1 MSQKMDRRTFLKGA
15 ALGGLS
21 FLFLRDSRLAFA
33 YQQNEKLNIAMIGA
47 GGRGRGNLDGV
58 LSENIV
64 ALCDVDERLAY
75 SAQQACPKAKF
86 FQDFRKMLE
95 QMRKEIDAVVVSTP
109 DHTHAVAAAM
119 AIRMGKHVYCEK
131 PLTRTIWEARMLR
144 DLARRYKVATQM
156 GNQGTASNELRQ
168 GVEVIQSGVLGQV
181 KEIHVWSNRPVWPQ
195 GIARPK
201 EEMVI
206 PDGLNW
212 ELWLGPAP
220 KRPYHE
226 AYHPFKWRGWID
238 FGTGAIGDMACHT
251 MNMAFWALN
260 LRDPISVE
268 AETSGVNG
276 ETFPQWS
283 IVRYE
288 FPQRGD
294 LAPCK
299 LVWYDGGQKPPAEL
313 LQGEQMAD
321 SGLLLIGSEGTL
333 YSPGD
338 YGTPFVLLPREKFA
352 NYQPPAPSIP
362 RSPGHHQEWINA
374 CKGGPAA
381 MSNFDYAS
389 ALTETALLGNLAII
403 TGERIQWDAKRMKA
417 VNCPKADKII
427 RPTYRKGWT
436 L

>member
-1 MSQKMDRRTFLKGA
+1 MSRKMDRRTFLKGA
-15 ALGGLS
+15 AIGGFS
-21 FLFLRDSRLAFA
+21 FLFLRDSRMAFGFP
-33 YQQNEKLNIAMIGA
+33 QNEKLNIAMIGA

-64 ALCDVDERLAY
+64 ALCDVDERLAH
-75 SAQQACPKAKF
+75 SAQQACPNAKF
-86 FQDFRKMLE
+86 FKDFRKMLE
-95 QMRKEIDAVVVSTP
+95 QMRNQIDAVVVSTP

-168 GVEVIQSGVLGQV
+168 GVEVIQSGVLGKV
-181 KEIHVWSNRPVWPQ
+181 TEIHVWSNRPIWPQ

-201 EEMVI
+201 EEMII
-206 PDGLNW
+206 PDGLDW

-260 LRDPISVE
+260 LRDPVSVE

-276 ETFPQWS
+276 ETFPTWS
-283 IVRYE
+283 IVRYQ

-299 LVWYDGGQKPPAEL
+299 LVWYDGGQKPPVEL

-403 TGERIQWDAKRMKA
+403 TGERINWDAKRMKA

>member
-15 ALGGLS
+15 AIGGFS
-21 FLFLRDSRLAFA
+21 FLFLRDSRMAFGFP
-33 YQQNEKLNIAMIGA
+33 QNEKLNIAMIGA

-64 ALCDVDERLAY
+64 ALCDVDERLAH
-75 SAQQACPKAKF
+75 SARQAVPNAKF
-86 FQDFRKMLE
+86 FFDFRKMLE
-95 QMRKEIDAVVVSTP
+95 QMRREIDAVVVSTP

-131 PLTRTIWEARMLR
+131 PLTRTVWEARQLR

-168 GVEVIQSGVLGQV
+168 GVEVLQSGVLGKV
-181 KEIHVWSNRPVWPQ
+181 TEIHVWSNRPVWPQ
-195 GIARPK
+195 GIDRPK
-201 EEMVI
+201 EEGII
-206 PDGLNW
+206 PDGLDW

-226 AYHPFKWRGWID
+226 TYHPFAWRGWLD

-260 LRDPISVE
+260 LRDPVSIE

-276 ETFPQWS
+276 ETFPKWS

-299 LVWYDGGQKPPAEL
+299 LTWYDGGKTPPAEL
-313 LQGEQMAD
+313 LMGEQMAS
-321 SGLLLIGSEGTL
+321 SGLLIIGTEGRL

-352 NYQPPAPSIP
+352 GWQPPAPSIP

-374 CKGGPAA
+374 CKGGPPA
-381 MSNFDYAS
+381 MSSFDYAA
-389 ALTETALLGNLAII
+389 ALTETALLGNLAVIS
-403 TGERIQWDAKRMKA
+403 GELINWDARRMRA
-417 VNCPKADKII
+417 VNSPKADKLV
-427 RPTYRKGWT
+427 RPVYRRGWT

>member
-15 ALGGLS
+15 AIGGLS

-75 SAQQACPKAKF
+75 SAQQAVPNAKF
-86 FQDFRKMLE
+86 FKDFRKMLE

-168 GVEVIQSGVLGQV
+168 GVEVIQSGVLGKV
-181 KEIHVWSNRPVWPQ
+181 TEVHVWSNRPIWPQ

-201 EEMVI
+201 EEMII
-206 PDGLNW
+206 PDGLDW
-212 ELWLGPAP
+212 DLWLGPAP

-260 LRDPISVE
+260 LRDPVSIE

-276 ETFPQWS
+276 ETFPKWS
-283 IVRYE
+283 IVRYQ
-288 FPQRGD
+288 FPQRGG

-299 LVWYDGGQKPPAEL
+299 MVWYDGGQKPPVDL

-338 YGTPFVLLPREKFA
+338 YGAPFVLLPREKFA

-374 CKGGPAA
+374 CKGGPPA

-403 TGERIQWDAKRMKA
+403 TGERINWDARRMKA
-417 VNCPKADKII
+417 VNCPKADKFIH
-427 RPTYRKGWT
+427 PAYRKGWAI
-436 L
+436 

>member
-1 MSQKMDRRTFLKGA
+1 MSQKLDRRTFLKGA
-15 ALGGLS
+15 VIGGFS
-21 FLFLRDSRLAFA
+21 FLFLRDSKMAFGFA
-33 YQQNEKLNIAMIGA
+33 QNEKLNIAMIGA

-64 ALCDVDERLAY
+64 ALCDVDERLAH
-75 SAQQACPKAKF
+75 SARQAVPNAKF
-86 FQDFRKMLE
+86 FKDFRKMLE
-95 QMRKEIDAVVVSTP
+95 QMHKEIDAVVVSTP
-109 DHTHAVAAAM
+109 DHTHVIASITAM
-119 AIRMGKHVYCEK
+119 RMGKHVYCEK
-131 PLTRTIWEARMLR
+131 PLTRTIWEARMMR
-144 DLARRYKVATQM
+144 DTARRYKVATQM

-168 GVEVIQSGVLGQV
+168 GVEVIQSGVLGKV
-181 KEIHVWSNRPVWPQ
+181 TEIHVWSNRPIWPQ
-195 GIARPK
+195 GIPRPK
-201 EEMVI
+201 EEMVV
-206 PDGLNW
+206 PDGLDW
-212 ELWLGPAP
+212 DLWLGPAP

-226 AYHPFKWRGWID
+226 AYHPFAWRGWID

-251 MNMAFWALN
+251 MNMAFWALS
-260 LRDPISVE
+260 LRDPVSVE

-276 ETFPQWS
+276 ETFPKWS
-283 IVRYE
+283 IVRYQ

-294 LAPCK
+294 LPPCK
-299 LVWYDGGQKPPAEL
+299 MTWYDGGQKPPIDL

-321 SGLLLIGSEGTL
+321 SGLLIIGSEGTL

-338 YGTPFVLLPREKFA
+338 YGAPFVLLPREKFA

-374 CKGGPAA
+374 CKGGPPA

-403 TGERIQWDAKRMKA
+403 TGERIHWDAKRMKA

-427 RPTYRKGWT
+427 HPTYRKGWAI
-436 L
+436 

>member
-1 MSQKMDRRTFLKGA
+1 MSRKMDRRTFLKGA
-15 ALGGLS
+15 AIGGFSL
-21 FLFLRDSRLAFA
+21 LFLRDSKMAFGFP
-33 YQQNEKLNIAMIGA
+33 QNEKLNIAMIGA

-64 ALCDVDERLAY
+64 ALCDVDERLAH
-75 SAQQACPKAKF
+75 SAQQACPNAKF

-95 QMRKEIDAVVVSTP
+95 QMRNQIDAVVVSTP

-119 AIRMGKHVYCEK
+119 AMRMGKHVYCEK

-168 GVEVIQSGVLGQV
+168 GVEVIQSGVLGKV
-181 KEIHVWSNRPVWPQ
+181 TEIHVWSNRPIWPQ

-201 EEMVI
+201 EEMII
-206 PDGLNW
+206 PDGLDW

-226 AYHPFKWRGWID
+226 AYHPFQWRGWID

-260 LRDPISVE
+260 LRDPVSVE

-276 ETFPQWS
+276 ETFPKWS
-283 IVRYE
+283 IVRYQ

-299 LVWYDGGQKPPAEL
+299 LVWYDGGQKPPVEL

-403 TGERIQWDAKRMKA
+403 TGERINWDARRMKA

>member
-15 ALGGLS
+15 AIGGFS
-21 FLFLRDSRLAFA
+21 FLFLRDSRMAFGFP
-33 YQQNEKLNIAMIGA
+33 QNEKLNIAMIGA

-58 LSENIV
+58 MSENIV
-64 ALCDVDERLAY
+64 ALCDVDERLAH
-75 SAQQACPKAKF
+75 SARQACPNAKF
-86 FQDFRKMLE
+86 FKDYRKMLE
-95 QMRKEIDAVVVSTP
+95 QMRREIDAVVVSTP
-109 DHTHAVAAAM
+109 DHSHAVASIMAM
-119 AIRMGKHVYCEK
+119 RMGKHVYCEK
-131 PLTRTIWEARMLR
+131 PLTRTIWEARMMR
-144 DLARRYKVATQM
+144 DTARRYKVATQM

-168 GVEVIQSGVLGQV
+168 GVEVLQSGVLGKV
-181 KEIHVWSNRPVWPQ
+181 TEIHVWSNRPIWPQ
-195 GIARPK
+195 GIPRPK
-201 EEMVI
+201 EEMVV
-206 PDGLNW
+206 PDGLDW
-212 ELWLGPAP
+212 DLWLGAAP

-226 AYHPFKWRGWID
+226 AYHPFAWRGWID

-260 LRDPISVE
+260 LRDPVMIE

-276 ETFPQWS
+276 ETFPKWS
-283 IVRYE
+283 IVRYQ

-294 LAPCK
+294 LPPCK
-299 LVWYDGGQKPPAEL
+299 MTWYDGGQKPPAEL

-321 SGLLLIGSEGTL
+321 SGLLIIGSEGTL

-338 YGTPFVLLPREKFA
+338 YGAPFVLLPREKFA

-374 CKGGPAA
+374 CKGGPPA

-403 TGERIQWDAKRMKA
+403 TGERINWDAKRMKA
-417 VNCPKADKII
+417 VNCPKADKFI
-427 RPTYRKGWT
+427 RPTFRSGWRI
-436 L
+436 

>member
-1 MSQKMDRRTFLKGA
+1 MSQKIDRRTFLKGA
-15 ALGGLS
+15 AIGGLS
-21 FLFLRDSRLAFA
+21 FLFLRDSRMVFGFP
-33 YQQNEKLNIAMIGA
+33 QNEKLNIAMIGA

-75 SAQQACPKAKF
+75 SAQQACPNAKF
-86 FQDFRKMLE
+86 FKDFRKMLE

-109 DHTHAVAAAM
+109 DHTHAVAAAV

-156 GNQGTASNELRQ
+156 GNQGTAFNELRQ
-168 GVEVIQSGVLGQV
+168 GVEVIQSGVLGKV
-181 KEIHVWSNRPVWPQ
+181 TEIHVWSNRPVWPQ

-201 EEMVI
+201 EAMII
-206 PDGLNW
+206 PDGLDW

-226 AYHPFKWRGWID
+226 AYHPFRWRGWID

-260 LRDPISVE
+260 LRDPVSIE

-283 IVRYE
+283 IVRYQ

-299 LVWYDGGQKPPAEL
+299 MVWYDGGQKPPGEL
-313 LQGEQMAD
+313 LQGEQMAS

-403 TGERIQWDAKRMKA
+403 TGERINWDAKRMKA
-417 VNCPKADKII
+417 VNCPKADKFI
-427 RPTYRKGWT
+427 RPAYRKGWAI
-436 L
+436 

>member
-1 MSQKMDRRTFLKGA
+1 MSRKMDRRTFLKGA
-15 ALGGLS
+15 AIGGFS
-21 FLFLRDSRLAFA
+21 FLFLRGSRLAFS
-33 YQQNEKLNIAMIGA
+33 YQQNEKLNIAMVGA

-75 SAQQACPKAKF
+75 SARQACPNAKF
-86 FQDFRKMLE
+86 YKDFRKMLE
-95 QMRKEIDAVVVSTP
+95 QMRNQIDAVVVSTP

-131 PLTRTIWEARMLR
+131 PLTRAIWEARTLR

-156 GNQGTASNELRQ
+156 GNQGTASNELRH
-168 GVEVIQSGVLGQV
+168 GVEVIQSGVLGKV
-181 KEIHVWSNRPVWPQ
+181 TEIHVWSNRPIWPQ

-201 EEMVI
+201 EEMII
-206 PDGLNW
+206 PEGLDW

-220 KRPYHE
+220 KRPYHD

-260 LRDPISVE
+260 LRDPVSIE

-276 ETFPQWS
+276 ETFPKWS
-283 IVRYE
+283 IVRYQ

-299 LVWYDGGQKPPAEL
+299 MVWYDGGQKPPVEL

-352 NYQPPAPSIP
+352 SYQPPAPSIP

-403 TGERIQWDAKRMKA
+403 TGERINWDAKRMKA
-417 VNCPKADKII
+417 VNCPKADRII
-427 RPTYRKGWT
+427 HPTYRKGWS

>member
-1 MSQKMDRRTFLKGA
+1 MSRKMDRRTFLKGA
-15 ALGGLS
+15 AIGGFS
-21 FLFLRDSRLAFA
+21 FLFLRDSKMVFGFP
-33 YQQNEKLNIAMIGA
+33 QNEKLNIAMIGA

-75 SAQQACPKAKF
+75 SARQACPNAKF
-86 FQDFRKMLE
+86 YKDFRKMLE
-95 QMRKEIDAVVVSTP
+95 QMRNQIDAVVVSTP

-131 PLTRTIWEARMLR
+131 PLTRAIWEARTLR

-156 GNQGTASNELRQ
+156 GNQGTASNELRH
-168 GVEVIQSGVLGQV
+168 GVEVIQSGVLGKV
-181 KEIHVWSNRPVWPQ
+181 TEIHVWSNRPIWPQ

-201 EEMVI
+201 EEMII
-206 PDGLNW
+206 PEGLDW

-220 KRPYHE
+220 KRPYHD

-260 LRDPISVE
+260 LRDPVSIE

-276 ETFPQWS
+276 ETFPKWS
-283 IVRYE
+283 IVRYQ

-299 LVWYDGGQKPPAEL
+299 MVWYDGGQKPPVEL

-352 NYQPPAPSIP
+352 SYQPPAPSIP

-403 TGERIQWDAKRMKA
+403 TGERINWDAKRMKA
-417 VNCPKADKII
+417 VNCPKADRII
-427 RPTYRKGWT
+427 HPTYRKGWS

>member
-1 MSQKMDRRTFLKGA
+1 MSRKMDRRTFLKGA
-15 ALGGLS
+15 AIGGFS
-21 FLFLRDSRLAFA
+21 FLFLHDSRLAFS

-75 SAQQACPKAKF
+75 SARQACPNAKF
-86 FQDFRKMLE
+86 YKDFRKMLE
-95 QMRKEIDAVVVSTP
+95 QMRNQIDAVVVSTP

-131 PLTRTIWEARMLR
+131 PLTRTIWEARTLR

-168 GVEVIQSGVLGQV
+168 GVEVIQSGVLGKV
-181 KEIHVWSNRPVWPQ
+181 TEIHVWSNRPIWPQ

-201 EEMVI
+201 EEMII
-206 PDGLNW
+206 PEGLGW

-220 KRPYHE
+220 KRPYHD

-260 LRDPISVE
+260 LRDPVSTE

-276 ETFPQWS
+276 ETFPKWS
-283 IVRYE
+283 IVRYQ

-294 LAPCK
+294 LPPCK
-299 LVWYDGGQKPPAEL
+299 MVWYDGGQKPPVEL

-321 SGLLLIGSEGTL
+321 SGSLLIGSEGTL

-352 NYQPPAPSIP
+352 SYQPPAPSIP

-403 TGERIQWDAKRMKA
+403 TGERINWDAKRMKA
-417 VNCPKADKII
+417 VNCPKADRII
-427 RPTYRKGWT
+427 HPTYRKGWS

>member
-1 MSQKMDRRTFLKGA
+1 MSQRISRRTFLRGA
-15 ALGGLS
+15 AIGGFS
-21 FLFLRDSRLAFA
+21 FLFLRDSRMAFGFP
-33 YQQNEKLNIAMIGA
+33 QNEKLNIALIGA

-58 LSENIV
+58 ISENIV
-64 ALCDVDERLAY
+64 ALCDVDERLAH
-75 SAQQACPKAKF
+75 SARQAVPNAKF
-86 FQDFRKMLE
+86 FKDYRKMLE

-109 DHTHAVAAAM
+109 DHTHAVASAM
-119 AIRMGKHVYCEK
+119 AIRLGKHVYCEK
-131 PLTRTIWEARMLR
+131 PLTRTIWEARTLR

-168 GVEVIQSGVLGQV
+168 GVEVLQSGVLGKV
-181 KEIHVWSNRPVWPQ
+181 TEIHVWSNRPIWPQ
-195 GIARPK
+195 GVPRPK

-206 PDGLNW
+206 PEGLDW

-226 AYHPFKWRGWID
+226 AYHPFAWRGWID

-260 LRDPISVE
+260 LRDPVSIE

-276 ETFPQWS
+276 ETFPKWS
-283 IVRYE
+283 IVRYQ
-288 FPQRGD
+288 FLQRGD
-294 LAPCK
+294 LPACK
-299 LVWYDGGQKPPAEL
+299 MTWYDGGQKPPAEL
-313 LQGEQMAD
+313 LMGEQMAD
-321 SGLLLIGSEGTL
+321 SGLLIIGSEGRL

-374 CKGGPAA
+374 CKGGPPA

-389 ALTETALLGNLAII
+389 ALTETALLGNLAIL
-403 TGERIQWDAKRMKA
+403 TGERINWDARRMKA

-427 RPTYRKGWT
+427 HPVFRKGWT
-436 L
+436 I

>member
-1 MSQKMDRRTFLKGA
+1 MSRKMDRRTFLKGA
-15 ALGGLS
+15 AIGGFS
-21 FLFLRDSRLAFA
+21 FLFLRASKMAFGFP
-33 YQQNEKLNIAMIGA
+33 QNEKLNIAMIGA

-64 ALCDVDERLAY
+64 ALCDVDERLAH
-75 SAQQACPKAKF
+75 SARQACPNARFYK
-86 FQDFRKMLE
+86 DFRKMLE
-95 QMRKEIDAVVVSTP
+95 QMRNQIDAVVVSTP

-144 DLARRYKVATQM
+144 NLARRYKVATQM

-168 GVEVIQSGVLGQV
+168 GVEVIQSGVLGKV
-181 KEIHVWSNRPVWPQ
+181 TEIHVWSNRPVWPQ
-195 GIARPK
+195 GIPRPK
-201 EEMVI
+201 EEAII
-206 PDGLNW
+206 PDGLDW
-212 ELWLGPAP
+212 DLWLGPAP
-220 KRPYHE
+220 KRPYHD
-226 AYHPFKWRGWID
+226 AYHPFNWRGWID

-260 LRDPISVE
+260 LRDPISIE

-276 ETFPQWS
+276 ETFPKWS
-283 IVRYE
+283 IVRYQ

-299 LVWYDGGQKPPAEL
+299 MVWYDGGQKPPVEL

-403 TGERIQWDAKRMKA
+403 TGERINWDAKRMKA
-417 VNCPKADKII
+417 VNSPKADKLV
-427 RPTYRKGWT
+427 RPAYRKGWT

>member
-1 MSQKMDRRTFLKGA
+1 MSRQISRRTFLKGA
-15 ALGGLS
+15 AIGGFS
-21 FLFLRDSRLAFA
+21 FLFLRDSKMVFGFP
-33 YQQNEKLNIAMIGA
+33 QNEKLNIAMIGA
-47 GGRGRGNLDGV
+47 GGRGRANLDSV
-58 LSENIV
+58 MSENIV
-64 ALCDVDERLAY
+64 ALCDVDERLAH
-75 SAQQACPKAKF
+75 SARQAVPNAKF
-86 FQDFRKMLE
+86 FKDFRKMLE

-109 DHTHAVAAAM
+109 DHTHAVASAM

-131 PLTRTIWEARMLR
+131 PLTRTIWEARTLR

-168 GVEVIQSGVLGQV
+168 GVEVLQSGVLGKV
-181 KEIHVWSNRPVWPQ
+181 TEIHVWSNRPIWPQ
-195 GIARPK
+195 GIPRPK
-201 EEMVI
+201 EEMTI
-206 PDGLNW
+206 PEGLDW
-212 ELWLGPAP
+212 DLWLGPSP

-226 AYHPFKWRGWID
+226 AYHPFVWRGWID

-251 MNMAFWALN
+251 LNMAFWGLN
-260 LRDPISVE
+260 LRNPVAIE

-276 ETFPQWS
+276 ETFPKWS

-313 LQGEQMAD
+313 LLGEQMAD
-321 SGLLLIGSEGTL
+321 SGLLIIGSEGRL

-338 YGTPFVLLPREKFA
+338 YGAPFVLLPRDKFA

-374 CKGGPAA
+374 CKGGPPA

-389 ALTETALLGNLAII
+389 ALTETALLGNLAIL
-403 TGERIQWDAKRMKA
+403 TGERINWDATRMKA
-417 VNCPKADKII
+417 VNCLKADKFIH
-427 RPTYRKGWT
+427 PTYRKGWK

>member
-1 MSQKMDRRTFLKGA
+1 MSQRISRRTFLKGA
-15 ALGGLS
+15 AIGGFS
-21 FLFLRDSRLAFA
+21 FLFLRDSRMAFGFP
-33 YQQNEKLNIAMIGA
+33 QNEKLNIALIGA

-58 LSENIV
+58 MSENIV
-64 ALCDVDERLAY
+64 ALCDVDERLAH
-75 SAQQACPKAKF
+75 SARQAVPNAKF
-86 FQDFRKMLE
+86 YKDYRKMLE
-95 QMRKEIDAVVVSTP
+95 QRRKEIDAVVVSTP
-109 DHTHAVAAAM
+109 DHTHAVASAM
-119 AIRMGKHVYCEK
+119 AIRLGKHVYCEK
-131 PLTRTIWEARMLR
+131 PLTYSIWEARMLR

-156 GNQGTASNELRQ
+156 GNQGTASDELRQ
-168 GVEVIQSGVLGQV
+168 GVEVLQSGVLGQV
-181 KEIHVWSNRPVWPQ
+181 TEIHVWSDRPVWPQ
-195 GIARPK
+195 GVPRPN
-201 EEMVI
+201 EEMIV
-206 PDGLNW
+206 PDGLDW
-212 ELWLGPAP
+212 DLWLGPRP

-226 AYHPFKWRGWID
+226 AYHPFRWRGWID

-260 LRDPISVE
+260 LRDPVSIE

-276 ETFPQWS
+276 ETFPKWS
-283 IVRYE
+283 IVRYQ

-294 LAPCK
+294 LPPCK
-299 LVWYDGGQKPPAEL
+299 VTWYDGGQKPPVEL
-313 LQGEQMAD
+313 LMGEQMAD
-321 SGLLLIGSEGTL
+321 SGLLIIGSEGRL

-374 CKGGPAA
+374 CKGGPPA

-403 TGERIQWDAKRMKA
+403 TGERINWDAKRMRA

-427 RPTYRKGWT
+427 HPVFRKGWT
-436 L
+436 I

>member
-15 ALGGLS
+15 AIGGLS

-75 SAQQACPKAKF
+75 SAQQACPNAKF

-95 QMRKEIDAVVVSTP
+95 QMRSQIDAVVVSTP

-168 GVEVIQSGVLGQV
+168 GVEVIQSGVLGKV
-181 KEIHVWSNRPVWPQ
+181 TEIHVWSNRPVWPQ

-260 LRDPISVE
+260 LRDPLSVE

-276 ETFPQWS
+276 ETFPKWS
-283 IVRYE
+283 IVRYQ

-299 LVWYDGGQKPPAEL
+299 MVWYDGGQKPPVEL

-417 VNCPKADKII
+417 VNCPKADRII
-427 RPTYRKGWT
+427 HPVYRKGWT

>member
-1 MSQKMDRRTFLKGA
+1 MSQRISRRTFLRGA
-15 ALGGLS
+15 AIGGFS
-21 FLFLRDSRLAFA
+21 FLFLRDSRMAFGFP
-33 YQQNEKLNIAMIGA
+33 QNEKLNIALIGA

-58 LSENIV
+58 ISENIV
-64 ALCDVDERLAY
+64 ALCDVDERLAH
-75 SAQQACPKAKF
+75 SARQAVPNAKF
-86 FQDFRKMLE
+86 FKDYRKMLE

-109 DHTHAVAAAM
+109 DHTHAVASAM
-119 AIRMGKHVYCEK
+119 AIRLGKHVYCEK
-131 PLTRTIWEARMLR
+131 PLTRTIWEARTLR

-168 GVEVIQSGVLGQV
+168 GVEVLQSGVLGKV
-181 KEIHVWSNRPVWPQ
+181 TEIHVWSNRPIWPQ
-195 GIARPK
+195 GVPRPN

-206 PDGLNW
+206 PEGLDW

-226 AYHPFKWRGWID
+226 AYHPFAWRGWID

-260 LRDPISVE
+260 LRDPVSIE

-276 ETFPQWS
+276 ETFPKWS
-283 IVRYE
+283 IVRYQ
-288 FPQRGD
+288 FLQRGD
-294 LAPCK
+294 LPACK
-299 LVWYDGGQKPPAEL
+299 MTWYDGGQKPPAEL
-313 LQGEQMAD
+313 LMGEQMAD
-321 SGLLLIGSEGTL
+321 SGLLIIGSEGRL

-338 YGTPFVLLPREKFA
+338 YGTPFMLLPREKFA

-374 CKGGPAA
+374 CKGGPPT

-389 ALTETALLGNLAII
+389 ALTETALLGNLAIL
-403 TGERIQWDAKRMKA
+403 TGERINWDARRMKA

-427 RPTYRKGWT
+427 HPVFRKGWT
-436 L
+436 I

>member
-1 MSQKMDRRTFLKGA
+1 MSQRISRRTFLKGA
-15 ALGGLS
+15 AIGGFS
-21 FLFLRDSRLAFA
+21 FLFLRDSRMAFGFP
-33 YQQNEKLNIAMIGA
+33 QNEKLNIALIGA

-58 LSENIV
+58 MSENIV
-64 ALCDVDERLAY
+64 ALCDVDERLAH
-75 SAQQACPKAKF
+75 SARQAVPNAKF
-86 FQDFRKMLE
+86 YKDYRKMLE
-95 QMRKEIDAVVVSTP
+95 QRRKEIDAVVVSTP
-109 DHTHAVAAAM
+109 DHTHAVASAM
-119 AIRMGKHVYCEK
+119 AIRLGKHVYCEK
-131 PLTRTIWEARMLR
+131 PLTYSIWEARMLR

-156 GNQGTASNELRQ
+156 GNQGTASDELRQ
-168 GVEVIQSGVLGQV
+168 GVEVLQSGVLGQV
-181 KEIHVWSNRPVWPQ
+181 TEIHVWSDRPVWPQ
-195 GIARPK
+195 GVPRPN
-201 EEMVI
+201 EEMIV
-206 PDGLNW
+206 PDGLDW
-212 ELWLGPAP
+212 DLWLGPRP

-226 AYHPFKWRGWID
+226 AYHPFRWRGWID

-260 LRDPISVE
+260 LRDPVSIE

-276 ETFPQWS
+276 ETFPKWS
-283 IVRYE
+283 IVRYQ

-294 LAPCK
+294 LPPCK
-299 LVWYDGGQKPPAEL
+299 MTWYDGGQKPPVEL
-313 LQGEQMAD
+313 LMGEQMAD
-321 SGLLLIGSEGTL
+321 SGLLIIGSEGRL

-374 CKGGPAA
+374 CKGGPPA

-403 TGERIQWDAKRMKA
+403 TGERINWDAKRMRA

-427 RPTYRKGWT
+427 HPVFRKGWT
-436 L
+436 I

>member
-1 MSQKMDRRTFLKGA
+1 MSQRISRRTFLKGA
-15 ALGGLS
+15 AIGGFS
-21 FLFLRDSRLAFA
+21 FLFLRDSRMAFGFP
-33 YQQNEKLNIAMIGA
+33 QNEKLNIALIGA

-58 LSENIV
+58 MSENIV
-64 ALCDVDERLAY
+64 ALCDVDERLAH
-75 SAQQACPKAKF
+75 SARQAVPNAKF
-86 FQDFRKMLE
+86 YKDYRKMLE
-95 QMRKEIDAVVVSTP
+95 QRRKEIDAVVVSTP
-109 DHTHAVAAAM
+109 DHTHAVASAM
-119 AIRMGKHVYCEK
+119 AIRLGKHVYCEK
-131 PLTRTIWEARMLR
+131 PLTYTIWEARMLR

-156 GNQGTASNELRQ
+156 GNQGTASDELRQ
-168 GVEVIQSGVLGQV
+168 GVEVLQSGVLGQV
-181 KEIHVWSNRPVWPQ
+181 TEIHVWSNRPVWPQ
-195 GIARPK
+195 GVPRPN
-201 EEMVI
+201 EEMIV
-206 PDGLNW
+206 PDGLDW
-212 ELWLGPAP
+212 DLWLGPRP

-226 AYHPFKWRGWID
+226 AYHPFRWRGWID

-260 LRDPISVE
+260 LRDPVSIE

-276 ETFPQWS
+276 ETFPKWS
-283 IVRYE
+283 IVRYQ

-294 LAPCK
+294 LPPCK
-299 LVWYDGGQKPPAEL
+299 VTWYDGGQKPPVEL
-313 LQGEQMAD
+313 LMGEQMAD
-321 SGLLLIGSEGTL
+321 SGLLIIGSEGRL

-374 CKGGPAA
+374 CKGGPPA

-403 TGERIQWDAKRMKA
+403 TGERINWDAKRMRA

-427 RPTYRKGWT
+427 HPVFRKGWT
-436 L
+436 I

>member
-1 MSQKMDRRTFLKGA
+1 MSRKMDRRTFLKGA
-15 ALGGLS
+15 AIGGFS
-21 FLFLRDSRLAFA
+21 FLFLRDSKMAFGFP
-33 YQQNEKLNIAMIGA
+33 QNEKLNIAMIGA

-64 ALCDVDERLAY
+64 ALCDVDERLAH

-86 FQDFRKMLE
+86 FHDFRKMLE
-95 QMRKEIDAVVVSTP
+95 QMRTQIDAVVVSTP
-109 DHTHAVAAAM
+109 DHTHAVSAAM

-168 GVEVIQSGVLGQV
+168 GVEVIQSGVLGKV
-181 KEIHVWSNRPVWPQ
+181 TEIHVWSNRPVWPQ
-195 GIARPK
+195 GLARPK
-201 EEMVI
+201 EEMII
-206 PDGLNW
+206 PDGLDW

-260 LRDPISVE
+260 LRDPVSVE

-276 ETFPQWS
+276 ETFPTWS
-283 IVRYE
+283 IVRYQ
-288 FPQRGD
+288 FPERGD

-299 LVWYDGGQKPPAEL
+299 LVWYDGGKKPPVEL

-403 TGERIQWDAKRMKA
+403 TGERINWDAKRMKA

>member
-1 MSQKMDRRTFLKGA
+1 MSRKMHRRTFLKGA
-15 ALGGLS
+15 AIGGFS
-21 FLFLRDSRLAFA
+21 FLFLRDSKMVFGFP
-33 YQQNEKLNIAMIGA
+33 QNEKLNIAMIGA

-64 ALCDVDERLAY
+64 ALCDVDERLAH
-75 SAQQACPKAKF
+75 SARQACPNARFYK
-86 FQDFRKMLE
+86 DFRKMLE
-95 QMRKEIDAVVVSTP
+95 QMRNQIDAVVVSTP

-168 GVEVIQSGVLGQV
+168 GVEVIQSGVLGKV
-181 KEIHVWSNRPVWPQ
+181 TEIHVWSNRPVWPQ
-195 GIARPK
+195 GIPRPK
-201 EEMVI
+201 EEAII
-206 PDGLNW
+206 PDGLDW
-212 ELWLGPAP
+212 DLWLGPAP
-220 KRPYHE
+220 KRPYHD
-226 AYHPFKWRGWID
+226 AYHPFNWRGWID

-260 LRDPISVE
+260 LRDPISIE

-276 ETFPQWS
+276 ETFPKWS
-283 IVRYE
+283 IVRYQ
-288 FPQRGD
+288 FPRRGD
-294 LAPCK
+294 LPPCK
-299 LVWYDGGQKPPAEL
+299 MVWYDGGQKPPEEL
-313 LQGEQMAD
+313 LQGEQMAS

-381 MSNFDYAS
+381 VSNFDYAS

-403 TGERIQWDAKRMKA
+403 TGERINWDARRMRA
-417 VNCPKADKII
+417 VNSPKADKLV
-427 RPTYRKGWT
+427 RPAYRKGWT

>member
-1 MSQKMDRRTFLKGA
+1 MSRKIHRRTFLKGA
-15 ALGGLS
+15 AAGGLG
-21 FLFLRDSRLAFA
+21 FLFLRDCRLVFA

-47 GGRGRGNLDGV
+47 GGRGRGNLDSV

-64 ALCDVDERLAY
+64 ALCDVDERLAH
-75 SAQQACPKAKF
+75 SARQACPNARF
-86 FQDFRKMLE
+86 YIDFRKMLE
-95 QMRKEIDAVVVSTP
+95 QMRNQIDAVVVSTP

-119 AIRMGKHVYCEK
+119 AMRMGKHVYCEK

-168 GVEVIQSGVLGQV
+168 GVEVIQSGVLGKV
-181 KEIHVWSNRPVWPQ
+181 TEIHVWSNRPVWPQ
-195 GIARPK
+195 GIPRPK
-201 EEMVI
+201 EEAII
-206 PDGLNW
+206 PDGLDW

-220 KRPYHE
+220 KRPYHD
-226 AYHPFKWRGWID
+226 AYHPFNWRGWTD

-251 MNMAFWALN
+251 MNLAFWALN
-260 LRDPISVE
+260 LRDPVSIE
-268 AETSGVNG
+268 AETSGFNG
-276 ETFPQWS
+276 ETFPKWS
-283 IVRYE
+283 MVRYQ

-294 LAPCK
+294 LPPCK
-299 LVWYDGGQKPPAEL
+299 MVWYDGGQKPPAEL
-313 LQGEQMAD
+313 LQGEPMAD
-321 SGLLLIGSEGTL
+321 SGLLLIGSEGTF

-338 YGTPFVLLPREKFA
+338 YGTGYVLLPRQKFA
-352 NYQPPAPSIP
+352 NYQPPDPTIP

-374 CKGGPAA
+374 CKGGPPA

-403 TGERIQWDAKRMKA
+403 TGERINWDARRMRA
-417 VNCPKADKII
+417 VNSPKADKLV
-427 RPTYRKGWT
+427 RPAYRKGWT

>member
-1 MSQKMDRRTFLKGA
+1 MSRKMDRRTFLKGA
-15 ALGGLS
+15 AIGGFS
-21 FLFLRDSRLAFA
+21 FLFLHDSRLAFS

-75 SAQQACPKAKF
+75 SARQACPNAKF
-86 FQDFRKMLE
+86 YKDFRKMLE
-95 QMRKEIDAVVVSTP
+95 QMRNQIDAVVVSTP

-131 PLTRTIWEARMLR
+131 PLTRTIWEARTLR

-168 GVEVIQSGVLGQV
+168 GVEVIQSGVLGKV
-181 KEIHVWSNRPVWPQ
+181 TEIHVWSNRPIWPQ

-201 EEMVI
+201 EEMII
-206 PDGLNW
+206 PEGLDW

-220 KRPYHE
+220 KRPYHD

-260 LRDPISVE
+260 LRDPVSIE

-276 ETFPQWS
+276 ETFPKWS
-283 IVRYE
+283 IVRYQ

-299 LVWYDGGQKPPAEL
+299 MVWYDGGQKPPVEL

-352 NYQPPAPSIP
+352 SYQPPAPSIP

-403 TGERIQWDAKRMKA
+403 TGERINWDAKRMKA
-417 VNCPKADKII
+417 VNCPKADRII
-427 RPTYRKGWT
+427 HPTYRKGWS

>member
-15 ALGGLS
+15 AIGGLS

-33 YQQNEKLNIAMIGA
+33 YRQNEKLNIAMIGA

-86 FQDFRKMLE
+86 FKDFRKMLE

-168 GVEVIQSGVLGQV
+168 GVEVIQSGVLGKV
-181 KEIHVWSNRPVWPQ
+181 TEIHVWSNRPIWPQ
-195 GIARPK
+195 GIDRPK
-201 EEMVI
+201 EEMII
-206 PDGLNW
+206 PDGLDW

-260 LRDPISVE
+260 LRDPISIE

-276 ETFPQWS
+276 ETFPKWS
-283 IVRYE
+283 IVRYQ

-299 LVWYDGGQKPPAEL
+299 MIWYDGGQKPPVEL

-321 SGLLLIGSEGTL
+321 SGLLLIGSNGTL

-427 RPTYRKGWT
+427 HPVYRKGWT

>member
-1 MSQKMDRRTFLKGA
+1 MSRKMDRRTFLKGA
-15 ALGGLS
+15 AIGGFS
-21 FLFLRDSRLAFA
+21 FLFLHDSRLAFS

-75 SAQQACPKAKF
+75 SARQACPNAKF
-86 FQDFRKMLE
+86 YKDFRKMLE
-95 QMRKEIDAVVVSTP
+95 QMRNQIDAVVVSTP

-131 PLTRTIWEARMLR
+131 PLTRTIWEARTLR

-168 GVEVIQSGVLGQV
+168 GVEVIQSGVLGKV
-181 KEIHVWSNRPVWPQ
+181 TEIHVWSNRPIWPQ

-201 EEMVI
+201 EEMII
-206 PDGLNW
+206 PEGLDW

-220 KRPYHE
+220 KRPYHD

-260 LRDPISVE
+260 LRDPVSIE

-276 ETFPQWS
+276 ETFPKWS
-283 IVRYE
+283 IVRYQ

-299 LVWYDGGQKPPAEL
+299 MVWYDGGQKPPVEL

-352 NYQPPAPSIP
+352 SYQPPAPSIP

-403 TGERIQWDAKRMKA
+403 TGERINWDAKRMKA

-427 RPTYRKGWT
+427 HPTYRKGWT